1 MYSSNK
7 VCNFASSHCFSFMIF
22 NVISSDAIV
31 NNEITPKLTKISL
44 PSTTRLLYFSQKS
57 ALIFFMENDV
67 FPIFDFN
74 ILTKC
79 PYRLYVGKLMALA
92 MGLSSTSFLW
102 IFGTLYILRNLVTIT
117 SSCFH
122 SRSSVIDLF
131 TSSLNSCTILFN
143 GMFFYCF
150 VRSSV
155 NIFIIL
161 LLLFLV
167 FRIIIVLF
175 LSALDISRLLSL
187 HNFFNAGNFSLL

>member
-79 PYRLYVGKLMALA
+79 PYRLHIGKLMALA

-102 IFGTLYILRNLVTIT
+102 IFGISFVILSLSLVVVFILVHLLLIF
-117 SSCFH
+117 SLL
-122 SRSSVIDLF
+122 RWVALLF
-131 TSSLNSCTILFN
+131 YSM
-143 GMFFYCF
+143 GFFYCF

-187 HNFFNAGNFSLL
+187 HNFFSAGNFSLL